1 MFLLTQLPSL
11 HSGAHSF
18 LPDQN
23 LTSESDQSS
32 VDCCKNAVFTV
43 TKLLDMFD
51 NEMLEVQS
59 TRETLFLRLKCVCVC
74 VCVCV
79 QGRGKVFYVGGA
91 VGGGGGV
98 VNFCI

>member
-1 MFLLTQLPSL
+1 
-11 HSGAHSF
+11 
-18 LPDQN
+18 
-23 LTSESDQSS
+23 
-32 VDCCKNAVFTV
+32 
-43 TKLLDMFD
+43 MFD
-51 NEMLEVQS
+51 NEMLEEQS